1 MLTHTTPLKYELVE
15 VFLSGIDQNHV
26 DKTTEIWLNDIEK
39 RLKYKKWYCGHYHTE
54 KKIDN
59 SEIMFNNIDNFYNEH
74 R

>member
-1 MLTHTTPLKYELVE
+1 ME
-15 VFLSGIDQNHV
+15 VFLSGIDQNRV
-26 DKTTEIWLNDIEK
+26 DKTTETWLNDIEN

-59 SEIMFNNIDNFYNEH
+59 LEIMFNNIDNFYNEH